1 MKAPGDSDSLNAL
14 ASQYKAGISMLA
26 QTNVRRTATAR
37 FFITLVSGLFGL
49 LTIISRPGI
58 DASTQLWTTDFVAGF
73 SILLSCIWFISIR
86 SLRHTARIQ
95 RSLLSEMEE
104 QLPYAFITRQE
115 QLIAK
120 GQAWL
125 NPGKIEQYVPL
136 VMMLPALILLLATH
150 WKSNINSARQR

>member
-1 MKAPGDSDSLNAL
+1 VNSTNTAGESNLLNAL
-14 ASQYKAGISMLA
+14 TSQYNAGINMLT

-49 LTIISRPGI
+49 LTIISRPNV
-58 DASTQLWTTDFVAGF
+58 DAETELWITGFVAGF
-73 SILLSCIWFISIR
+73 SILLSCIWYISIR

-115 QLIAK
+115 QLLAK
-120 GQAWL
+120 EQAWL

-136 VMMLPALILLLATH
+136 IMMLPALLLLLITH
-150 WKSNINSARQR
+150 WK

>member
-1 MKAPGDSDSLNAL
+1 
-14 ASQYKAGISMLA
+14 MLT

-49 LTIISRPGI
+49 LTIISRPNV
-58 DASTQLWTTDFVAGF
+58 DAETELWITGFVAGF
-73 SILLSCIWFISIR
+73 SILLSCIWYISIR

-115 QLIAK
+115 QLLAK
-120 GQAWL
+120 KQAWL

-136 VMMLPALILLLATH
+136 IMMLPALLLLLITH
-150 WKSNINSARQR
+150 WK

>member
-1 MKAPGDSDSLNAL
+1 MNFEKMSDEPESLVAL
-14 ASQYKAGISMLA
+14 SSQYKAGISMLA

-49 LTIISRPGI
+49 LTIISRPGV
-58 DASTQLWTTDFVAGF
+58 DASTQLSTTDFVAGF

-86 SLRHTARIQ
+86 SLRHTAAIQ
-95 RSLLSEMEE
+95 RSLLCEMEE

-115 QLIAK
+115 ERIAQE
-120 GQAWL
+120 QAWL

-136 VMMLPALILLLATH
+136 VMMFPALLLLAATH
-150 WKSNINSARQR
+150 WT

>member
-1 MKAPGDSDSLNAL
+1 
-14 ASQYKAGISMLA
+14 MLT

-49 LTIISRPGI
+49 LTIISRPNV
-58 DASTQLWTTDFVAGF
+58 DAETELWITDFVAGF
-73 SILLSCIWFISIR
+73 SILLSCIWYISIR

-115 QLIAK
+115 QLLAK
-120 GQAWL
+120 KQAWL

-136 VMMLPALILLLATH
+136 IMMLPALLLLLITH
-150 WKSNINSARQR
+150 WK

>member
-1 MKAPGDSDSLNAL
+1 MNSTNTAGESNLLNAL
-14 ASQYKAGISMLA
+14 TSQYNAGINMLT

-49 LTIISRPGI
+49 LTIISRPNV
-58 DASTQLWTTDFVAGF
+58 DAETELWITGFVAGF
-73 SILLSCIWFISIR
+73 SILLSCIWYISIR

-115 QLIAK
+115 QLLAK
-120 GQAWL
+120 KQAWL

-136 VMMLPALILLLATH
+136 IMMLPALLLLLITH
-150 WKSNINSARQR
+150 WK

>member
-1 MKAPGDSDSLNAL
+1 MNSTNTAGESNLLNAL
-14 ASQYKAGISMLA
+14 TSQYNAGINMLT

-49 LTIISRPGI
+49 LTIISRPNV
-58 DASTQLWTTDFVAGF
+58 DAETELWITGFVAGF
-73 SILLSCIWFISIR
+73 SILLSCIWYISIR

-115 QLIAK
+115 QLLAK
-120 GQAWL
+120 KQAWL

-136 VMMLPALILLLATH
+136 IMMIPALLLLIATH
-150 WKSNINSARQR
+150 WK

>member
-1 MKAPGDSDSLNAL
+1 MNSTNTPGESNLLNAL
-14 ASQYKAGISMLA
+14 TSQYNAGTSMLT

-49 LTIISRPGI
+49 LTIISRPNV
-58 DASTQLWTTDFVAGF
+58 DAATQLWTTDFVAGF

-115 QLIAK
+115 QLLAK
-120 GQAWL
+120 EQAWL

-136 VMMLPALILLLATH
+136 IMMLPALLLLLITH
-150 WKSNINSARQR
+150 WK